1 MKKGYLK
8 SMIVLAT
15 IFLFGSYVANA
26 QYDVTVAKDGS
37 GNFTTL
43 QAAIDAAPAGQTTP
57 YKIFIKKGK
66 YVEKVTIPATKT
78 FLYLIGESIN
88 ETIISWNDYTGKP
101 GGSSNV
107 SSLTING
114 NDCALITL
122 TVENSWGRQ
131 NDGPQALAVQANADR
146 LIYKKC
152 RFISGQDTFMA
163 NGNGRRQYFS
173 NCYFDGN
180 TDFIYGS
187 AIAAFDSC
195 VIFCRDR
202 LDGSAGGYLTAAD
215 TPPLQT
221 YGYVFRNCLLPLN
234 NGTTTY
240 TLGRPWGNDVQPYSS
255 KTKVVFLNCRM
266 GKNISPQRWSPWSTA
281 TDTTVITYAEYNTM
295 YFNGTPV
302 DLSKRLSWTQQFDS
316 TTAAPYLVNS
326 NLFGTWDPCAV
337 LASACA
343 LMDPF
348 LSLSNIRVN
357 RNTTASTIKFNLCW
371 PVNGATL
378 ELLRSTDSLNFA
390 TTATSVSSFTTVTD
404 TSVAYQF
411 TDALPAAGVSY
422 FYRVKVSKAG
432 LESASGDTMLMVNT
446 SIPLSGDFRSTGSG
460 GWSNNA
466 SAISTLTSGAVTAVT
481 ITSSPTG
488 YTSAPTVTFA
498 APPTGGTRATGTA
511 VLTGDIITG
520 VTITTAGAG
529 YTTAPSVTFST
540 TGVGGNSIW
549 EKYSSSSNTWSAVAF
564 GTGPSN
570 TNVTIQSG
578 HTITLNGLASA
589 TNLTIQ
595 NGAILNST
603 GNAAGSGVTAPQTI
617 RIGSGTAPVTAT
629 LQNDGTLGSTTGTGD
644 GVLLEVFSSCSD
656 FTITGAG
663 TTMISRMRPT
673 PGNKNA
679 LNIVID
685 QNMSFGYNNVCFTGF
700 YNSSANLATENCT
713 ITINPGSTVTI
724 ANPSGGIHGS
734 ANLSA
739 NPQGNVTYNI
749 NGILDL
755 SAMTTI
761 QNFVPSTNAS
771 SVASVTTMNING
783 TVLLGKGGINTISSV
798 ATNPATA
805 RININDGG
813 VLDASLA
820 NTLKT
825 TTAANGSFFII
836 GGAGLLKRT
845 VDANATLFPIGTS
858 ATSYTPVLLSNS
870 STADAISVGVNNVF
884 ANPLANPLSAVS
896 KQWNIIPTSVSGDV
910 VNASFG
916 WGTADQGATFSP
928 TGSLVGAQYNGSAWV
943 GTATTI
949 DSGAGTLSSPY
960 MASVTGLTSFGNFA
974 IANASALPLKLVSFN
989 AAYANKQVKI
999 GWATANETLLSS
1011 FAIERSIDGK
1021 NFTSIG
1027 TMKANN
1033 IVGRNNYSFVDA
1045 NVDAGI
1051 VYYRLKSINT
1061 NGTYAYS
1068 NDVSVRIAK
1077 IGLSIYPNPVTSAVT
1092 VSYDKVG
1099 ANAVLKVY
1107 AIDGKQLIVKPLVQ
1121 NATQSAVNLSGLAK
1135 GSYLLTITN
1144 GNETQRAT
1152 IIKQ

>member
-1 MKKGYLK
+1 MKKGFK

-15 IFLFGSYVANA
+15 IFLLGSFAAQA

-66 YVEKVTIPATKT
+66 YVEKVTVPATKT

-88 ETIISWNDYTGKP
+88 ETIISWNDYTGMP
-101 GGSSNV
+101 NAPADVASFTFNA
-107 SSLTING
+107 
-114 NDCALITL
+114 NDCAMMNL
-122 TVENSWGRQ
+122 TVENSFGRQ
-131 NDGPQALAVQANADR
+131 NDGPQALAVQSNSDR
-146 LIYKKC
+146 LIYKNC

-163 NGNGRRQYFS
+163 NGAGKRQYFR

-180 TDFIYGS
+180 TDFIYGA

-240 TLGRPWGNDVQPYSS
+240 TLGRPWGNDAQPYSS

-266 GKNISPQRWSPWSTA
+266 GKNISPQRWSPWSIA

-295 YFNGTPV
+295 YFNGKPV
-302 DLSKRLSWTQQFDS
+302 DLSKKLSWTQQFDS

-337 LASACA
+337 LASACTP
-343 LMDPF
+343 MDPF

-357 RNTTASTIKFNLCW
+357 RNTTGSTIKFNLCW

-404 TSVAYQF
+404 TCVAYQF
-411 TDALPAAGVSY
+411 KDVLPAAGVSY
-422 FYRVKVSKAG
+422 FYRVRASKAG
-432 LESASGDTMLMVNT
+432 LESASGDTMLKVNT

-488 YTSAPTVTFA
+488 YTAVPTVTFA
-498 APPTGGTRATGTA
+498 AAPTGGTRATGTA
-511 VLTGDIITG
+511 TVTGGIVTG
-520 VTITTAGAG
+520 VTITNAGAG
-529 YTTAPSVTFST
+529 YTAAPSVTFST

-549 EKYSSSSNTWSAVAF
+549 EKYNSSSNVWVPVAF
-564 GTGPSN
+564 GTGPSSV
-570 TNVTIQSG
+570 NVTIQTG
-578 HTITLNGLASA
+578 NTITLNGLASA
-589 TNLTIQ
+589 TNVTIQ
-595 NGAILNST
+595 SGATLNST
-603 GNAAGSGVTAPQTI
+603 GNAAGTVATGPQTF
-617 RIGSGTAPVTAT
+617 RIGSGTSPVSAV
-629 LQNDGTLGSTTGTGD
+629 LQNDGMFGSTTGTGD
-644 GVLLEVFSSCSD
+644 GIICDVWGSCKD
-656 FTITGAG
+656 MLITGSG
-663 TTMISRMRPT
+663 TTSIARLRAS
-673 PGNKNA
+673 PGNLNT

-700 YNSSANLATENCT
+700 YNSSANLASENCT

-724 ANPSGGIHGS
+724 ASPTGGIHGS
-734 ANLSA
+734 ANLST
-739 NPQGNVTYNI
+739 NPQGNITYNI

-755 SAMTTI
+755 SALTST
-761 QNFVPSTNAS
+761 QNFVPSTNALS
-771 SVASVTTMNING
+771 TVSVTTMNING
-783 TVLLGKGGINTISSV
+783 TVILGKGGINTISSV

-825 TTAANGSFFII
+825 TTAANGSFFVI
-836 GGAGLLKRT
+836 GGSGLLKRT
-845 VDANATLFPIGTS
+845 VGANATLFPIGTS

-870 STADAISVGVNNVF
+870 STADAISAGVNNVF
-884 ANPLANPLSAVS
+884 STPLANPLSAVG

-916 WGTADQGATFSP
+916 WGTADQGTTFLP
-928 TGSLVGAQYNGSAWV
+928 TGSLLTAQYNGSAWV

-949 DSGAGTLSSPY
+949 DSGAGTLASPY
-960 MASVTGLTSFGNFA
+960 MASVTGLTTFGNFA

-989 AAYANKQVKI
+989 AAYANKHVKI
-999 GWATANETLLSS
+999 GWATSNEISLSS

-1021 NFTSIG
+1021 SFTSIG
-1027 TMKANN
+1027 TMKAKN
-1033 IVGRNNYSFVDA
+1033 IAGSSNYSFVDA
-1045 NVDAGI
+1045 NVDAGV

-1068 NDVSVRIAK
+1068 NTVSVRIAK
-1077 IGLSIYPNPVTSAVT
+1077 LGLSIYPNPVTSAVT

-1107 AIDGKQLIVKPLVQ
+1107 SVDGKQLMVKPLVQ
-1121 NATQSAVNLSGLAK
+1121 NATQSAVDLSGLAK

-1144 GNETQRAT
+1144 GSETQRAT